1 MIHYATPARGI
12 MGFTACPRAMMAAQ
26 GLERVA
32 RRPEGCYHVSRV
44 GRETHEP
51 KGGGGVMT

>member
-1 MIHYATPARGI
+1 

-32 RRPEGCYHVSRV
+32 RRTEGCYHVSRV
-44 GRETHEP
+44 GRETHKP